1 MKNILVTGANGL
13 LGLNT
18 IIELIA
24 QGYCVK
30 GYLRDSRKITHEIK
44 GSLELVEGD
53 IRDIQKLNSALRGC
67 DCVIHTAA
75 ITDQNLLDYEH
86 YYDVNVKGV
95 MNITNAAIENKVKRI
110 IYVGSANEFGYG
122 NLDDLG
128 DETREI
134 KYPFNKSYYARSKKE
149 AHDFILTK
157 MKEIEVVVINPTFMI
172 GAHDSKPSSGK
183 LVLLGL
189 RKRFVLCPPGGKN
202 FICVKDVA
210 KGIIKAINYGNNG
223 EAYLLAN
230 ENLTYHD
237 FFKTLKKESDRN
249 FIIIKV
255 PNIMLQ
261 FAGLFGNML
270 RSIRVKTNFSSE
282 NMSAVCINSYYS
294 NKKARTELGLE
305 FSPITKGLKESV
317 MWFRNKQ
324 II

>member
-122 NLDDLG
+122 NLFF
-128 DETREI
+128 EWR
-134 KYPFNKSYYARSKKE
+134 KQNC
-149 AHDFILTK
+149 
-157 MKEIEVVVINPTFMI
+157 
-172 GAHDSKPSSGK
+172 SS
-183 LVLLGL
+183 LHL
-189 RKRFVLCPPGGKN
+189 RPV
-202 FICVKDVA
+202 
-210 KGIIKAINYGNNG
+210 
-223 EAYLLAN
+223 
-230 ENLTYHD
+230 
-237 FFKTLKKESDRN
+237 
-249 FIIIKV
+249 
-255 PNIMLQ
+255 
-261 FAGLFGNML
+261 
-270 RSIRVKTNFSSE
+270 
-282 NMSAVCINSYYS
+282 
-294 NKKARTELGLE
+294 
-305 FSPITKGLKESV
+305 
-317 MWFRNKQ
+317 
-324 II
+324 

>member
-1 MKNILVTGANGL
+1 MRIARQNNISL
-13 LGLNT
+13 LP
-18 IIELIA
+18 I
-24 QGYCVK
+24 
-30 GYLRDSRKITHEIK
+30 DSEH
-44 GSLELVEGD
+44 
-53 IRDIQKLNSALRGC
+53 SAIWQCLAGEE
-67 DCVIHTAA
+67 
-75 ITDQNLLDYEH
+75 Q
-86 YYDVNVKGV
+86 
-95 MNITNAAIENKVKRI
+95 NKVKRI

>member
-189 RKRFVLCPPGGKN
+189 RNRFVLCPPGGKN

>member
-294 NKKARTELGLE
+294 NKKAKTELGLE

>member
-270 RSIRVKTNFSSE
+270 RSLRVKTNFSSE